1 MSTATDWAEQDF
13 GRAVLGDERLKR
25 RLLTLA
31 RDSYAGPRASMPVAC
46 QSRSKA
52 KAAYRFF
59 DHPETQMDV
68 FAQTAL

>member
-1 MSTATDWAEQDF
+1 
-13 GRAVLGDERLKR
+13 VLGDERLKR

-46 QSRSKA
+46 QSRSKT

-68 FAQTAL
+68 